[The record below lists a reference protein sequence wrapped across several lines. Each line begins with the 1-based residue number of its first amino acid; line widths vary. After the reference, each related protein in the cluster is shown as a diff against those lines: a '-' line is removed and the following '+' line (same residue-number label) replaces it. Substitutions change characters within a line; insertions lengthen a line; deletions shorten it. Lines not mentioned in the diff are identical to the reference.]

1 MNNPYVP
8 LLILLA
14 LGGGFAVLSATK
26 GWNLAGL
33 KAALLVAGTGA
44 AADLARLPEVVSHGP
59 SHLGVLAHTAALAE
73 GGPWFDALLTGLDA
87 KRALLRLRVLGAAL
101 GWLESGQR
109 TTIPRLLGADFTVAG
124 LRTGMERCYR
134 ELAHESSGMWER
146 IDLVEK
152 ANAIRPRTR
161 V

>member
-1 MNNPYVP
+1 M
-8 LLILLA
+8 
-14 LGGGFAVLSATK
+14 
-26 GWNLAGL
+26 
-33 KAALLVAGTGA
+33 
-44 AADLARLPEVVSHGP
+44 
-59 SHLGVLAHTAALAE
+59 
-73 GGPWFDALLTGLDA
+73 
-87 KRALLRLRVLGAAL
+87 LGAAL